1 MDSSASDLRLLRAR
15 LTTLL
20 GWSQAIVVL
29 CVATGFALR
38 AVGGSP
44 APLEL
49 IGVTVLVASPFVVT
63 TAVALTAERHRGR
76 LIAFAVS
83 TLALAAIGIGLAA

>member
-1 MDSSASDLRLLRAR
+1 VASSGSDLRTLGAR
-15 LTTLL
+15 LATLL

-29 CVATGFALR
+29 CVATGLAFR

-44 APLEL
+44 VPLEL

-63 TAVALTAERHRGR
+63 AAVALTAERHRGR
-76 LIAFAVS
+76 LIVFAMS
-83 TLALAAIGIGLAA
+83 TLALAAIGVALAA